1 MATQQDFNEALLK
14 LAILMYRIDGK
25 IRLNEQEL
33 LDEIGDQ
40 LDWQGV
46 NSITAVQNQ
55 ALADVRQA
63 ISSNQVEGYLTN
75 LKPALQF
82 NKQQAL
88 DTARE
93 LMQSDGEEAKQER
106 QLYDQLLHLL
116 MAD

>member
-14 LAILMYRIDGK
+14 MAILMYRIDGK

-33 LDEIGDQ
+33 LDGMTDS
-40 LDWQGV
+40 LDWSGA

-55 ALADVRQA
+55 ATADARQA
-63 ISSNQVEGYLTN
+63 ISSNQVEGYLAN
-75 LKPALQF
+75 LKPALLF
-82 NKQQAL
+82 DKQKAL

-93 LMQSDGEEAKQER
+93 LMQSDGEEAGEER
-106 QLYDQLLHLL
+106 KLYDQLLHLL